1 MKKISLTLKI
11 TIAFILV
18 SMTTLTFIYFVF
30 YNLFEER
37 MLKSEKEKAVL
48 IAQTIEPM
56 IGMSYYLGLRDEIEL
71 VSKHTVENKNITSLR
86 IVINEE
92 DIFYSPSKQEKE
104 HLDISY
110 SIKDPITR
118 LNIGDITLGFKLE
131 NFNNAFEEI
140 KSKIMNY
147 LFLLS
152 FVFII
157 FAFITRY
164 LLSPLAKIA
173 SKVKSYHPGSRL
185 DFSSIRVERETSA
198 ITDAF
203 KKMLGNM
210 RKHTTLLERYKY
222 ALDESAIV
230 SKTDPI
236 GVITYA
242 NDEFCRISCYTREE
256 LIGSPHNIVR
266 HPDMSTAVF
275 ADLWKTLHEKKVW
288 KGVVKNRKKDGT
300 AYYAKAVIVPIYNE
314 NGETVEYISIRH
326 DITQIVKQQE
336 QITRQVTER
345 VTGLP
350 NRVKLEEDIKS
361 FKTPKFALINLNN
374 FHIIKEY
381 FGYDIGNHTLK
392 ETAKMLKKHVDG
404 NEIKLYKLSLGEFG
418 VLAGDNVDS
427 TEFQNVCSSILQ
439 RIDDF
444 TVHSNDD
451 SFNINATAGITYSKV
466 NTITNASLA
475 LRQAKDMRKELLVYE
490 ETDNLIKYYENNIQ
504 WTKRLKSAF
513 AEDRI
518 VVYVQAIVDAKT
530 LQTDKYEC
538 LVRMIGEDGSII
550 SPFHFLDI
558 AKKSKLYHT
567 LTKKVISSAFD
578 VFSKIPD
585 TIFSINFSLED
596 LIHTETMDFLKDKI
610 REYDIASRFVME
622 IVESEGIDGYSE
634 IVSLMAELKS
644 LGCRVSIDD
653 FGTGYS
659 NFAYLMQLNVDYIK
673 IDGSLIKEIDHDIN
687 SQIISKTILDFAK
700 QLGLKT
706 VAEFIHNESVMRYT
720 QEMGIDYLQG
730 FHLGEPM
737 PIENLISQK
746 ILLN

>member
-56 IGMSYYLGLRDEIEL
+56 IGMSYYLGLRDEIEI
-71 VSKHTVENKNITSLR
+71 VSKHTIDNKNISSLR
-86 IVINEE
+86 IMINEE
-92 DIFYSPSKQEKE
+92 EIFYVPNKQEEE

-110 SIKDPITR
+110 PVKDPITQ
-118 LNIGDITLGFKLE
+118 LKIGHIILSYKLE
-131 NFNNAFEEI
+131 NFNNAFEDV
-140 KSKIMNY
+140 KSKIINY
-147 LFLLS
+147 LFVLGLI
-152 FVFII
+152 FLVFG
-157 FAFITRY
+157 FITRH
-164 LLSPLAKIA
+164 LLNPLGKIA
-173 SKVKSYHPGSRL
+173 TKVKNYQPGSKL
-185 DFSSIRVERETSA
+185 DFSSIRTERETSS

-203 KKMLGNM
+203 KKMLGNI
-210 RKHTTLLERYKY
+210 REYTILLERYKY

-230 SKTDPI
+230 SKTDSRGI
-236 GVITYA
+236 ITYA
-242 NDEFCRISCYTREE
+242 NNEFCRLSYYTREE
-256 LIGSPHNIVR
+256 LMGAPHNIVR
-266 HPDMSTAVF
+266 HPDMSSAVF
-275 ADLWKTLHEKKVW
+275 ADMWKTLHEKKVW
-288 KGVVKNRKKDGT
+288 KGVVKNRRKDGT
-300 AYYAKAVIVPIYNE
+300 GYYVKAVIVPIYNE
-314 NGETVEYISIRH
+314 NEETVEYISIRH

-336 QITRQVTER
+336 QISRQVTER

-361 FKTPKFALINLNN
+361 FKSPKFALINLNN

-381 FGYDIGNHTLK
+381 YGYDIGNHTLK
-392 ETAKMLKKHVDG
+392 ETAKMLKKHVNG
-404 NEIKLYKLSLGEFG
+404 NDIKLYKLSLGEFG
-418 VLAGDNVDS
+418 VLAGDNIDTS
-427 TEFQNVCSSILQ
+427 EFQEVCSNILQ
-439 RIDDF
+439 QIDDF

-451 SFNINATAGITYSKV
+451 SFNINATAGLTYSKV
-466 NTITNASLA
+466 NTISNASLA
-475 LRQAKDMRKELLVYE
+475 LRQAKDTRKELLVYE

-538 LVRMIGEDGSII
+538 LVRMIGEDGTII

-578 VFSKIPD
+578 VFSKLPD
-585 TIFSINFSLED
+585 KLFSINFSVED

-634 IVSLMAELKS
+634 IVSLMAEFKS

-673 IDGSLIKEIDHDIN
+673 IDGSLIKDIDHNIN

-700 QLGLKT
+700 QLELKT

-737 PIENLISQK
+737 PIEKLIS
-746 ILLN
+746 